1 MSRNRSSDMKLAGY
15 VSTPQRQL
23 VFETIRRSGGLLDA
37 RELYKLVN
45 AKDANISLATVYR
58 SLNLFKQAGLLDEHR
73 LGRSR
78 CCYELKQSLD
88 HQHMLCKGCGKIFE
102 FKSPLILELV
112 EKIRA
117 ENEFIIEKIEVCIQG
132 SCRDCRQKR
141 VENV

>member
-1 MSRNRSSDMKLAGY
+1 MKLAGY